1 MKEKGNET
9 GTVNV
14 RFGRPSQR
22 RHHRLTAPLEVL
34 VHGQTEPS
42 MVLDWSTAGLRF
54 RSNPPPMFHVEDAI
68 MLALSVPFHDFHVSF
83 DIQARV
89 VRVDATNG
97 EVAVQFVDLPARPK
111 ELLHYFADNLLRGE
125 MAPIGGTLKRLD
137 LPVTPPRPEAPK
149 ERVVVN
155 SGRRSLRPW
164 LVGATYLSLGAA
176 LSFGLL
182 YTLYGTIF
190 LVSSEQAM
198 LYAPITE
205 LIAPE
210 DGTVSAVYVIEGDR
224 VSPGY
229 FLLSITS
236 PRLEQL
242 KSEARIRVQETLI
255 EERRLAEL
263 VETELHTL
271 VPYGDISADQ
281 VVATEARLASAQQQA
296 ALLDRQRLRLLPL
309 RQEGLVSAQQ
319 LDQLETEAQRAQ
331 GTVAETQAELRIAR
345 VAHDAALTG
354 QYYSANRL
362 ESRLP
367 ELRAELSAAR
377 GQVSLAKIRLQELEK
392 QADRLTLRAPI
403 AGQVRQVSVMTG
415 SAVSGGH
422 QAISLLSDELPR
434 VYAVVPSGKLAQ
446 IAIGNRAKVFI
457 PALSRQI
464 SAEVISIEPRSWSLP
479 ENVRRLLG
487 GEPMDSGLV
496 VLSLAP
502 EEPGTRT
509 LQPGLPVSVEM
520 GNETAQHAVHRVSH
534 AVSAA
539 FGMVFNA
546 IGIGTKLQAAT
557 LPSPSGYGP
566 LPE

>member
-1 MKEKGNET
+1 MNEQNET
-9 GTVNV
+9 GKVRV

-22 RHHRLTAPLEVL
+22 RHHRLTAPLDVV
-34 VHGQTEPS
+34 VHGHTEPCA
-42 MVLDWSTAGLRF
+42 VLDWSTAGLRF
-54 RSNPPPMFHVEDAI
+54 RSHPPQAFHVEDAI
-68 MLALSVPFHDFHVSF
+68 MLALCVPFHDFNVSF
-83 DIQARV
+83 DIQARI
-89 VRVDATNG
+89 VRVDAANR

-111 ELLHYFADNLLRGE
+111 ELLHYFSDNLLRGE
-125 MAPIGGTLKRLD
+125 MAPVGGTLKRLD

-149 ERVVVN
+149 ERGVVN
-155 SGRRSLRPW
+155 KGRRNLRPW
-164 LVGATYLSLGAA
+164 LVGATYLALGAA

-198 LYAPITE
+198 LYAPVTE

-210 DGTVSAVYVIEGDR
+210 DGTVSAVYVLEGDR
-224 VSPGY
+224 VAPGY
-229 FLLSITS
+229 FLLTITS

-242 KSEARIRVQETLI
+242 KSEARIRVEETLI

-263 VETELHTL
+263 IETELHTL
-271 VPYGDISADQ
+271 LPYGDISADQ

-345 VAHDAALTG
+345 MAHDAALTG

-367 ELRAELSAAR
+367 ELRSQLSAAR
-377 GQVSLAKIRLQELEK
+377 GQVSLARIRLQELEK

-403 AGQVRQVSVMTG
+403 SGQVRQVSVMTG
-415 SAVSGGH
+415 SAVSGGR

-457 PALSRQI
+457 PALARQV
-464 SAEVISIEPRSWSLP
+464 SAEVISIEPRSGSLP
-479 ENVRRLLG
+479 EQVRRLLG

-496 VLSLAP
+496 TLALAP
-502 EEPGTRT
+502 EEPASAA

-520 GNETAQHAVHRVSH
+520 GNGTAQHAVHKLAH
-534 AVSAA
+534 AVSSA
-539 FGMVFNA
+539 FGTVFNA
-546 IGIGTKLQAAT
+546 LGMGTKLQAAT
-557 LPSPSGYGP
+557 LPPPSGGGP
-566 LPE
+566 LPD